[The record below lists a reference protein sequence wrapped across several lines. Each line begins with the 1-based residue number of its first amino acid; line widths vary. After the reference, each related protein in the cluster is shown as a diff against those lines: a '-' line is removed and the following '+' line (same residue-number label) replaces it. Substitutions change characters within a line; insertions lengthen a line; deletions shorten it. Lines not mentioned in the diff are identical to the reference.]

1 MMPSL
6 VYHFVAVLMNISR
19 PALTSDQTTNIVDL
33 LCKYVFLFNFHS
45 LHPVSVLPTSISVPA
60 HQVLVMESPS
70 PMHMPL
76 HIYEHVTL
84 ALTRCS
90 CRLLTVLTRS

>member
-6 VYHFVAVLMNISR
+6 VYHFVAVLMNITR

-45 LHPVSVLPTSISVPA
+45 LYLVSVLPTSISVPA
-60 HQVLVMESPS
+60 HQVLVLESPS

-76 HIYEHVTL
+76 YICEHVTL
-84 ALTRCS
+84 ALPRCS
-90 CRLLTVLTRS
+90 CRPLSMLTRS